1 MKKLKYFNIA
11 FSFLFIHIYLIL
23 LENIHPFVRL
33 IYMSELPTLQ
43 QWGRVTGIEG
53 HKISFLLRLVEP
65 EFICWFGY
73 KY

>member
-43 QWGRVTGIEG
+43 Q
-53 HKISFLLRLVEP
+53 
-65 EFICWFGY
+65 
-73 KY
+73 